1 MVYVISN
8 NICCQVSKQEMN
20 VELELSTF
28 MIFLRILAGFIEAGS
43 ARTALHCVAYPKA
56 TQSIIRNRD
65 TYST

>member
-1 MVYVISN
+1 MVFKKEIGACS
-8 NICCQVSKQEMN
+8 
-20 VELELSTF
+20 ELLAL
-28 MIFLRILAGFIEAGS
+28 MIFLRILAGFSQAGS

>member
-1 MVYVISN
+1 MVF
-8 NICCQVSKQEMN
+8 KKEMDTS
-20 VELELSTF
+20 LELLTLT
-28 MIFLRILAGFIEAGS
+28 IFLRILAGIKQAGS